1 MRAREHQD
9 PLTPGDL
16 DAHRSAWMRIRI
28 KIQIEVRDVGAARRA
43 ARDP

>member
-9 PLTPGDL
+9 PLAPGDL
-16 DAHRSAWMRIRI
+16 GARRSAWVRIRI
-28 KIQIEVRDVGAARRA
+28 KIQIEVRDVDAARRA